1 MWRDDA
7 TKQPFDLCSRPSESA
22 LRPPISNERARRP
35 ERERARWTRS
45 EARDEGAR
53 RIITLRRAEVEKPQ
67 SGGCCQTALSPPCA
81 LGRPQLSRLLV
92 KGLPTGGGR
101 VAPSGARR
109 ALALSNFSTDNRLQA
124 GRLSVNH
131 TQGSSTS
138 LLLEP
143 AHRRRL
149 SGGPR
154 TKAGL

>member
-1 MWRDDA
+1 MSRDDA

-81 LGRPQLSRLLV
+81 LGRPWRGGGGLYRL
-92 KGLPTGGGR
+92 PSGGGR
-101 VAPSGARR
+101 VDPSGARR
-109 ALALSNFSTDNRLQA
+109 PPLFVNPLGPPTSRA

-131 TQGSSTS
+131 TQGGFTS
-138 LLLEP
+138 LLLKP

-149 SGGPR
+149 PGGPR
-154 TKAGL
+154 TKAGP